1 MGARLAPDLNTTLD
15 QARQFYFDGKV
26 AEAIDSLEELEK
38 RADKDAFALQQ
49 IAALYIQCSQHEK
62 AGRCYA
68 RAVELQPANADFL
81 YNLGAS
87 RTATGDLDEAER
99 IFNKVI
105 NLNPSDYGAWLSRSG
120 LRRQTAESNH
130 VEQLL
135 YVKSQLRDDDPG
147 QVQVCHALAKEL
159 EDLGRHEEAFAFLQE
174 GAHKRR
180 LGMQYDVAEDERA
193 MSEIANTFG
202 REALQAPDC
211 GYPSERPVFILGLPR
226 SGTTL
231 VDRIISSHSQVD
243 SLGEHN
249 SLPLALVGLAGQH
262 GKLDLIR
269 RSAAIDFAELGR
281 RYCESIGGF
290 GNPAPRLVD
299 KTPPNFLYMGLI
311 RRALPN
317 ARIIHLRRHPMDICY
332 AIYKTLFRVG
342 YPFSYSLQEVGR
354 YYIAYHRLM
363 QHWREVMP
371 DGFIDVNYED
381 VVADLEGESRRIF
394 DYLGLDWEEDCLRF
408 HRLKSAAAT
417 ASAAQ
422 VRQPIYSSSV
432 GLWRKYERQLAPF
445 AARLR
450 ERGIEFD

>member
-1 MGARLAPDLNTTLD
+1 MAPDLKITLD

-26 AEAIDSLEELEK
+26 AEAIDSLEKLEK
-38 RADKDAFALQQ
+38 QADRDAFSLQQ
-49 IAALYIQCSQHEK
+49 IAALYIQCSQHDK

-68 RAVELQPANADFL
+68 RAVELQPSNADFL

-105 NLNPSDYGAWLSRSG
+105 NLTPSDYGAWLGRSG
-120 LRRQTAESNH
+120 LRKQTAESNH

-135 YVKSQLRDDDPG
+135 YVKSQLQPDDPG

-159 EDLGRHEEAFAFLQE
+159 EDLGRHDEAFAFLQE

-193 MSEIANTFG
+193 MSEIANTFS
-202 REALQAPDC
+202 RDALEAPGN
-211 GYPSERPVFILGLPR
+211 GYPSERPIFILGLPR

-231 VDRIISSHSQVD
+231 VDRIVSSHSQVD

-269 RSAAIDFAELGR
+269 RSAGIDFAELGKK
-281 RYCESIGGF
+281 YCESIGGF

-317 ARIIHLRRHPMDICY
+317 ARIIHLRRHPMDVCY

-363 QHWREVMP
+363 QHWRNVMP
-371 DGFIDVNYED
+371 DAFIDINYED
-381 VVADLEGESRRIF
+381 VVADLEGESRRIL

-422 VRQPIYSSSV
+422 VRRPIYSSSV

-445 AARLR
+445 GARLR
-450 ERGIEFD
+450 ERGIEFE